1 MCGGGRPVGSV
12 LTPGRV
18 CQNPTELWDPTRV
31 TGLVGGG
38 AGNGK
43 CFLGSPQGVSSRFV
57 LFFSNSYCAECDAP
71 ALN

>member
-1 MCGGGRPVGSV
+1 MGSV

-38 AGNGK
+38 GNGQ

-57 LFFSNSYCAECDAP
+57 LFFSNSY
-71 ALN
+71 